1 MSRTGTRGR
10 RRGWRHTRRAAR
22 GCTRSRRERRAGSN
36 SSRSGTSSGGTL
48 RKRSSPSTRSV
59 SFLTARRLVLR
70 RALANGLANTIRP
83 FAPSSPPKRS
93 TSSLA
98 FRRSYQTSRWL
109 SPRTRA
115 SPRGTRARRRA
126 RSAVGVRRARPTSRP
141 AISALAAIRLT
152 SHSHGPGSVS
162 SKSLGLKTS
171 LRSGAANP
179 PKFEMWASPHAC
191 TTMPEFGVAAR
202 SAAITAAAPR

>member
-1 MSRTGTRGR
+1 MYSVSSR
-10 RRGWRHTRRAAR
+10 A
-22 GCTRSRRERRAGSN
+22 SAGSN

-70 RALANGLANTIRP
+70 RALANGFANTIRP
-83 FAPSSPPKRS
+83 FLPSFPPKRS

-98 FRRSYQTSRWL
+98 LRRSYQTSRWL
-109 SPRTRA
+109 SFAKPRIPSRYSRTQAVTIRC
-115 SPRGTRARRRA
+115 R
-126 RSAVGVRRARPTSRP
+126 RSAGSPTSRP
-141 AISALAAIRLT
+141 AISTLAAIRLT

-162 SKSLGLKTS
+162 SKSFGPKTS

-179 PKFEMWASPHAC
+179 PKFEMWASPQAC
-191 TTMPEFGVAAR
+191 TTIPESGVAAR